1 MGSTLELVSKLG
13 RFHWR
18 YICCILD
25 LKEYLTIA
33 ELAGRF
39 GMIESIGEVLI
50 SYISR
55 WLGHVAQMPDIRQP
69 KKLLFDWLPQKH
81 PAHGVN

>member
-1 MGSTLELVSKLG
+1 MSWVGFTGDVYVAFWVLV
-13 RFHWR
+13 
-18 YICCILD
+18 D

-39 GMIESIGEVLI
+39 GMIESIGEVLT

-55 WLGHVAQMPDIRQP
+55 WLGHVVQMPDIRQP
-69 KKLLFDWLPQKH
+69 KKLLFGWLPQKH
-81 PAHGVN
+81 PAHDVN